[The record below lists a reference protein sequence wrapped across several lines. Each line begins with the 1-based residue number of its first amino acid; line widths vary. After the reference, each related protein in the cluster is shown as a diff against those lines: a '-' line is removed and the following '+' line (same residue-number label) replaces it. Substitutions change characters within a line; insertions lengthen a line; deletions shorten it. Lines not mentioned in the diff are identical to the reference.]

1 MSNRSKMK
9 QIENNLWII
18 NSAAA
23 QEELTKIRDKNTQRI
38 GFRKGLV
45 KIGRICGY
53 EIMEILDKEEIE
65 IETPL
70 AKFKGI
76 SIPDKENIVIINVLR
91 AAFPF
96 VEGLLK
102 AFPHAKQG
110 VISAKR
116 KEEKGMKEDSFDVNI
131 SYVKFPSITNKDVV
145 IIADPMLAT
154 GSTLLEVMKYIIKKN
169 QKPKK
174 LIILSVVS
182 TRIGIDK
189 IRKVYQDAILVMV
202 SIDPELHDNGY
213 IVPGLGDAGDRAFG
227 LI

>member
-1 MSNRSKMK
+1 MK
-9 QIENNLWII
+9 KLENNLWSIESI
-18 NSAAA
+18 AAHD
-23 QEELTKIRDKNTQRI
+23 ELTKIRDKRTPQI
-38 GFRKGLV
+38 AFRKGLV

-53 EIMEILDKEEIE
+53 ELMEILDKEEFE
-65 IETPL
+65 VETPL

-76 SIPDKENIVIINVLR
+76 SVLDKERMVIINVLR

-102 AFPHAKQG
+102 AFPSAKQG
-110 VISAKR
+110 VINAER
-116 KEEKGMKEDSFDVNI
+116 KEEGGIKGDSFDVDIN
-131 SYVKFPSITNKDVV
+131 YVKFPQITDKDVV

-154 GSTLLEVMKYIIKKN
+154 GSTVLGVMRHIIEKN

-174 LIILSVVS
+174 LIFLSVVS

-189 IRKVYQDAILVMV
+189 IRRAYPDAVLVTV
-202 SIDPELHDNGY
+202 SIDPGLNDEGY

-227 LI
+227 SV